1 MIFFFGTRSSKIKE
15 RRLKRTTCSY
25 CQSQDSFT
33 VNTYGT
39 YFHLFWIPL
48 FPLFKKHIAE
58 CNHCKKSFSFAEFT
72 PQMLK
77 SLEVENNI
85 NPAKR
90 PIWQGC
96 GCLILTV
103 FFLIVFSISLYGVYI
118 RSGDSSNVM
127 KVDPRKELLDAD
139 FKKMTQLLQRGKDSI
154 SISLKTCMDYDIV
167 SGLETENIS
176 YFTRQNEDKLLV
188 LLKIKDIKK
197 VKAEFR
203 KDILDIVEDC
213 IFQLDKNKIF
223 NELYI
228 EVEGKWNTVLIRTPT
243 QEDISGRFADKYKLL
258 SFYGNDSLKQ
268 SKTKQPD
275 TLKIE

>member
-103 FFLIVFSISLYGVYI
+103 FFLIVFSISLYGVYT
-118 RSGDSSNVM
+118 RSGDSSNVI

-154 SISLKTCMDYDIV
+154 SISLKTCVDYNIV

-228 EVEGKWNTVLIRTPT
+228 GVEGKWNTVLIRTPT